1 MEIVFHDRE
10 KEIKEITR
18 ILNSRPDL
26 ITFVYGPINSG
37 KSSLMDEVVRMLP
50 EDFVTFF
57 IDLRA
62 HVVTNVEEFY
72 DVLFSYEI
80 GWKRKV
86 TKFSDVIS
94 SLVSSAVRVYS
105 GFPLPENLIGKVL
118 RKDKP
123 KNAFTYIFN
132 ILQELKSKGKTPV
145 VILDELQVIGD
156 LKIDGPLIYELFNF
170 FVTITKRHHLAH
182 VFAVT
187 SDSLFIEKVF
197 NEAMLHG
204 RCTYLLVDDF
214 DYETTKEFLQK
225 HGFSREEIE
234 LAWEYLGGKP
244 VYLVGAIKNKD
255 RLREFCISLLED
267 RVSMIL
273 YGIKDLKRKNEE
285 LFKQVLNIFEQFEE
299 SETIECDEISD
310 EVVWCIKNNILFLD
324 PRKRLL
330 KPQSRIDLLA
340 IRKIL
345 SEIS

>member
-1 MEIVFHDRE
+1 
-10 KEIKEITR
+10 
-18 ILNSRPDL
+18 
-26 ITFVYGPINSG
+26 
-37 KSSLMDEVVRMLP
+37 MDEVVRRLP

-72 DVLFSYEI
+72 DVLFSYEV
-80 GWKRKV
+80 GLKRKI

-132 ILQELKSKGKTPV
+132 VLQELKSKGKTPV
-145 VILDELQVIGD
+145 VILDELQVIRD

-170 FVTITKRHHLAH
+170 FVTLSKRHHLAH
-182 VFAVT
+182 VFAIT
-187 SDSLFIEKVF
+187 SDSLFIEKVHS
-197 NEAMLHG
+197 EAMLHG
-204 RCTYLLVDDF
+204 RCDYLLVDDF
-214 DYETTKEFLQK
+214 DYEATKEFLQK
-225 HGFSREEIE
+225 YGFSREEIE

-244 VYLVGAIKNKD
+244 VYLVGAIKNRD
-255 RLREFCISLLED
+255 RLREFCENVLKVRISQ
-267 RVSMIL
+267 IL
-273 YGIKDLKRKNEE
+273 DTIYGIEGKL
-285 LFKQVLNIFEQFEE
+285 FEE
-299 SETIECDEISD
+299 VLSYFREISEKEVMRYRKID
-310 EVVWCIKNNILFLD
+310 EALKFCVRNNILFLD
-324 PRKRLL
+324 PVERIV